1 MLIVPGFA
9 IVKRLSQ
16 SDGLI
21 VYQAVRSAP
30 ASGAVPPSA
39 AGQKVLL
46 KLPHAAQPAARLLA
60 ALQHEFNLLR
70 SLDVPG
76 VVKAHSLEPIGSS
89 LALVLEDFGGSSL
102 RSLFPRP
109 SALKTVLQVA
119 IAVADTLASLH
130 RIPVL
135 HKDLKPDSILFNPD
149 TDEVKLAELS
159 LATRLS
165 QEPQRALNPTLQEGT
180 LRQKTRAPSDISVMS
195 RAARL

>member
-9 IVKRLSQ
+9 IVKKLSQ
-16 SDGLI
+16 SDGLV

-30 ASGAVPPSA
+30 TPTGRAEVASA

-46 KLPHAAQPAARLLA
+46 KLPQSAQPAPRLLA

-70 SLDVPG
+70 SLDLPG
-76 VVKAHSLEPIGSS
+76 VVKAHSLEPVGSS
-89 LALVLEDFGGSSL
+89 LALVLEDFGGASL

-109 SALKTVLQVA
+109 PALKTILQVA
-119 IAVADTLASLH
+119 LAVAETLAALH

-149 TDEVKLAELS
+149 TGEVKLADLS
-159 LATRLS
+159 LASRLS
-165 QEPQRALNPTLQEGT
+165 QEPQRALDPTLQEGT
-180 LRQKTRAPSDISVMS
+180 ARQKSAPRRRYLS
-195 RAARL
+195 